1 MDHISVNATNFF
13 VIGFSSALFT
23 LGGLYILAWLGQTSI
38 PVISVVAQVI
48 LSAIHKL

>member
-13 VIGFSSALFT
+13 VIGFSSALFIF
-23 LGGLYILAWLGQTSI
+23 GGLYVLTWFGQTSI
-38 PVISVVAQVI
+38 PVVSVIAQVI